1 MRKLI
6 LLGAVLV
13 AVPALAQP
21 GPASPPKLIVAI
33 AVDQLSSDLF
43 DQYRGNFTGGLARLT
58 GGIVYRNGYQGHAA
72 SETCPGHST
81 ILTGSRPSRTGI
93 IANNWIDQTAPRS
106 DSTIYCAEDE
116 RIAGTSSTAYKVS
129 SAHLLVP
136 TLGDRLKAANPA
148 SRNVAVA
155 GKDRAAVMMSGH
167 KADQRWYWTGDKF
180 SSDLTTPASLV
191 VARANGV
198 FAAALDAPRLA
209 LDPPAFCQP
218 KARSIAVE
226 GGAGRDVGTNRLG
239 RNANDLAA
247 YRSSP
252 ELDGATLALAA
263 ALVDEMKLG
272 RGTATDL
279 LSLGLSS
286 TDYVGHSYGTEGLE
300 MCLQLAA
307 LDRDLGDFLGLLDA
321 RGIDYVVALTADH
334 GGQDIPERKRLAG
347 VAGAAR
353 IDANL
358 TAGKIGVDLST
369 RLGLPGFGLLG
380 EGAFGDVYLDRNL
393 PAADRAKLM
402 TVAILA
408 YRKHPQIEAVF
419 TAEELAATPLPTGPV
434 DRWTMRERARTSFMA
449 GRSGDFVVLLKR
461 DITPIAD
468 TSRYIST
475 HGSPWDYDRRVPIL
489 FWRKGMTASN
499 RNQAI
504 ETIDIMP
511 TLAAM
516 IGLTVPAAE
525 IDGKCLADVPGATCP
540 KR

>member
-6 LLGAVLV
+6 PLVAALGATS
-13 AVPALAQP
+13 ASAQP
-21 GPASPPKLIVAI
+21 APPPKLIVAI
-33 AVDQLSSDLF
+33 SVDQLAADLF
-43 DQYRGNFTGGLARLT
+43 DEYRPNFTGGLARLA
-58 GGIVYRNGYQGHAA
+58 GGTVYRNGYQGHAA

-93 IANNWIDQTAPRS
+93 IANNWVDQTAPRS

-129 SAHLLVP
+129 SVHLLVP
-136 TLGDRLKAANPA
+136 SLGDRMKAANPA
-148 SRNVAVA
+148 SRNVAVS

-180 SSDLTTPASLV
+180 STDLTTPASPV
-191 VARANGV
+191 VARANAV
-198 FAAALDAPRLA
+198 FAAALEAPRA
-209 LDPPAFCQP
+209 PLDPPAFCQS

-226 GGAGRDVGTNRLG
+226 RSDKPVGNNRLG

-252 ELDGATLALAA
+252 ELDGATLALGA

-272 RGTATDL
+272 KGTATDV

-300 MCLQLAA
+300 MCLQLAE
-307 LDRDLGDFLGLLDA
+307 LDRELGDFLGFLDK

-347 VAGAAR
+347 VPGAAR

-358 TAGKIGVDLST
+358 TAGKIGIDLSN

-380 EGAFGDVYLDRNL
+380 EGAFGDIYLDRTL
-393 PAADRAKLM
+393 PATERAKLM
-402 TVAILA
+402 AEALAA
-408 YRKHPQIEAVF
+408 YRKHPQVEAVF

-468 TSRYIST
+468 TSRYIAT

-489 FWRKGMTASN
+489 FWRKGLAGSN
-499 RNQAI
+499 RDQVI

-516 IGLTVPAAE
+516 VGLPVPAAE

-540 KR
+540 GR

>member
-358 TAGKIGVDLST
+358 TAAYRVVKRASRAMLKARSGRIVLVSSVV
-369 RLGLPGFGLLG
+369 GLLG
-380 EGAFGDVYLDRNL
+380 SAGQANY
-393 PAADRAKLM
+393 AASKAGLVGFARSLARELGSRSI
-402 TVAILA
+402 TVNVVA
-408 YRKHPQIEAVF
+408 P
-419 TAEELAATPLPTGPV
+419 GPV
-434 DRWTMRERARTSFMA
+434 ATDMTAALSDDRLAELVAM
-449 GRSGDFVVLLKR
+449 VPL
-461 DITPIAD
+461 
-468 TSRYIST
+468 
-475 HGSPWDYDRRVPIL
+475 RRVADP
-489 FWRKGMTASN
+489 
-499 RNQAI
+499 
-504 ETIDIMP
+504 
-511 TLAAM
+511 
-516 IGLTVPAAE
+516 AE
-525 IDGKCLADVPGATCP
+525 IAGVVAFLASDDAAYITGAVIPVDGGLGMGH
-540 KR
+540 

>member
-6 LLGAVLV
+6 PLV
-13 AVPALAQP
+13 AALFATTASAQP
-21 GPASPPKLIVAI
+21 APPPKLIVAI
-33 AVDQLSSDLF
+33 AVDQLASDLF
-43 DQYRGNFTGGLARLT
+43 DQYRPSFTGGLARLA
-58 GGIVYRNGYQGHAA
+58 GGTVYRNGYQGHAA

-93 IANNWIDQTAPRS
+93 IANFWIDQKAPRS

-167 KADQRWYWTGDKF
+167 KADQRWYWAGDKF
-180 SSDLTTPASLV
+180 STDLTSPASPV
-191 VARANGV
+191 VAKANAV
-198 FAAALDAPRLA
+198 FAAALDAPRLP

-226 GGAGRDVGTNRLG
+226 RSDKSVGTNRLG

-272 RGTATDL
+272 RGAATDL

-307 LDRDLGDFLGLLDA
+307 LDRDLGDFLAFLDQ
-321 RGIDYVVALTADH
+321 RGINYVVALTDDH

-347 VAGAAR
+347 VPGAAR

-358 TAGKIGVDLST
+358 TAGKVGLDLST

-380 EGAFGDVYLDRNL
+380 EGAFGDVYLDRKL
-393 PAADRAKLM
+393 PAADRAKLKSS
-402 TVAILA
+402 AIAA
-408 YRKHPQIEAVF
+408 YRKHPQVEAVF

-449 GRSGDFVVLLKR
+449 GRSGDLVVLLKR

-475 HGSPWDYDRRVPIL
+475 HGSPWDYDRRVPII
-489 FWRKGMTASN
+489 FWRKGAAGAS
-499 RNQAI
+499 RDQAI

-516 IGLTVPAAE
+516 VGLAVAATE
-525 IDGKCLADVPGATCP
+525 IDGKCLVGVPGAACP
-540 KR
+540 AR